1 LLVGGEEA
9 ADASAAASALATVR
23 RRGAAG
29 PPTQVHHL
37 QGRNVNR
44 MTETAGN
51 ATLRV
56 ANVTMPPEGV
66 DLNGAIRGSIT
77 INFSTVD
84 PNIISRNG
92 GGSNNSTNN
101 ILAVPS
107 VSFINPYGQQG
118 MEVIMPAIND
128 LMEHYTNQSTSN
140 DTNVP
145 PSENNPAMPP
155 SENNPVAVNN
165 NVTLIE
171 NVEQHETYKAKSKKK
186 KATVQTEEQI
196 VQSLG
201 SAVSSSV
208 IPFPV

>member
-1 LLVGGEEA
+1 
-9 ADASAAASALATVR
+9 
-23 RRGAAG
+23 
-29 PPTQVHHL
+29 
-37 QGRNVNR
+37 
-44 MTETAGN
+44 
-51 ATLRV
+51 
-56 ANVTMPPEGV
+56 
-66 DLNGAIRGSIT
+66 
-77 INFSTVD
+77 
-84 PNIISRNG
+84 
-92 GGSNNSTNN
+92 
-101 ILAVPS
+101 
-107 VSFINPYGQQG
+107 
-118 MEVIMPAIND
+118 MPAIND

>member
-1 LLVGGEEA
+1 M
-9 ADASAAASALATVR
+9 
-23 RRGAAG
+23 
-29 PPTQVHHL
+29 TQ
-37 QGRNVNR
+37 
-44 MTETAGN
+44 TAGN

-56 ANVTMPPEGV
+56 ANVTQPPEGV
-66 DLNGAIRGSIT
+66 NLNGGMRGSIL
-77 INFSTVD
+77 INFSTVH
-84 PNIISRNG
+84 PNITGRNG

-107 VSFINPYGQQG
+107 VSVINPYGQQG
-118 MEVIMPAIND
+118 MEAIMPAINNI
-128 LMEHYTNQSTSN
+128 MEHYTNQSSSN

-145 PSENNPAMPP
+145 PSENNPVVPP
-155 SENNPVAVNN
+155 SENNPVAVND

-186 KATVQTEEQI
+186 KATVLTEEQI